1 MALFNKEK
9 RIKSLGFNDIWFS
22 FVGIFFISIILFY
35 LLNNASNETSVHI
48 ILIRWIIFLCFTILD
63 WIIIRA
69 ILMFLRTKYYDFKND
84 VKRTILLFLSL
95 ITVIISVEFIGGFL
109 LSLFF
114 GLLGTDY
121 NHSLDLKILI
131 TTIIST
137 LMIMA
142 IYDAIYYYIRL
153 KKSIRVEEQVK
164 QIMVQA
170 QLDTLRNQAQPHFLF
185 NSLNTL
191 RDVIDQESK
200 EYAINFVDNLS
211 NVYRFIL
218 DSAATNTISIR
229 EELKF
234 VRAYVYIQLERFG
247 NNLQIKWNIPS
258 AKESCLVVPMSL
270 QLLIENAIKHNIISK
285 AKPLVIS
292 INIQDDHLIVRNK
305 IQLKSTKIPSTK
317 IGLKNIQ
324 KRYTLI
330 SSKTP
335 EIINEGNEFIVKL
348 PLL

>member
-22 FVGIFFISIILFY
+22 FAGIFFISIILFY
-35 LLNNASNETSVHI
+35 LLNKASNETSFHI
-48 ILIRWIIFLCFTILD
+48 IFIRWGIFLCFTILD
-63 WIIIRA
+63 WIIIRT
-69 ILMFLRTKYYDFKND
+69 ILIFLRTKYNDFKND
-84 VKRTILLFLSL
+84 IKRTTILFFSL
-95 ITVIISVEFIGGFL
+95 IIVIISVEFIGGFL
-109 LSLFF
+109 LSLIF
-114 GLLGTDY
+114 GLLGTEY
-121 NHSLDLKILI
+121 THSLDLKILI
-131 TTIIST
+131 TTIITT

-247 NNLQIKWNIPS
+247 NNLQIKWNIPPD
-258 AKESCLVVPMSL
+258 KEACLVVPMSL

-285 AKPLVIS
+285 AKPLVVT
-292 INIQDDHLIVRNK
+292 INIKDDHLVVRNK

-324 KRYTLI
+324 KRYKLI

-335 EIINEGNEFIVKL
+335 EIINEGNDFIVKL